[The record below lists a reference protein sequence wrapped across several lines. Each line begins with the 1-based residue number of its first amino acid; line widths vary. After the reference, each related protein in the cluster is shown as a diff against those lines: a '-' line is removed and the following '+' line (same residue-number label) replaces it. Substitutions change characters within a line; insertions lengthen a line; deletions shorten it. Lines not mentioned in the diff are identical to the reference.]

1 MFRQQSLTSLVTG
14 ASATMIALTSF
25 SAFFLTA
32 SPLLSRAGSVP
43 QVWLMILASSCA
55 TLLVM
60 SLLHND
66 LQKLY
71 GLLAER
77 EEQARKDA
85 RLDPLT
91 GLGNRKFLIEEL
103 EDRLEGDPVITPMAL
118 LFVDLD
124 HFKRVND
131 TMGHR
136 AGDQLIMAVAA
147 RIRETLSG
155 AATARLGGDEFAAIV
170 ELAEG
175 QELSPI
181 CETLTRR
188 LSAPFRVGENEA
200 FIGGSVGA
208 AFLEQGLDAGDV
220 MRRADVAMYRAKTT
234 SSGYQVFDDP
244 MIADVERRAELANAL
259 RKCLRGDEGL
269 SAMYQAIVSPDG
281 EMQALEALLRW
292 QHETLGPV
300 APLEIISIA
309 EETHLLNE
317 VGLFMAQQAYRAA
330 VSLPGIGICLN
341 MRAVQLLDARYGE
354 SLIRIAVENDI
365 PAGQL
370 CLEIR
375 EHDFV
380 ERGNEIAP
388 VLARLRD
395 AGFRVAVDDFGSSTS
410 SLAHLKALGVTTL
423 KLDPSVLKNAQE
435 VGSIAIMRAKVSLAK
450 ALGMTVVCEGVH
462 SPLDEAAAVQA
473 GCDLLQGFRYSQPAV
488 LSNFLAQ
495 REKVVLAQRAVMW
508 G

>member
-1 MFRQQSLTSLVTG
+1 
-14 ASATMIALTSF
+14 MIALTSF

-32 SPLLSRAGSVP
+32 SPLLARAGTIP

-103 EDRLEGDPVITPMAL
+103 DDRLEDNKVSNPTAL
-118 LFVDLD
+118 LFIDLD

-147 RIRETLSG
+147 RIRDALPC

-170 ELAEG
+170 ELSTE
-175 QELSPI
+175 QELAALCGI
-181 CETLTRR
+181 LTKR
-188 LSAPFRVGENEA
+188 LSAPFQVGDKEA

-208 AFLEQGLDAGDV
+208 AYLEPGLDAGDV

-234 SSGYQVFDDP
+234 SSGYQVFDDR

-259 RKCLRGDEGL
+259 RKCLRGDAGL
-269 SAMYQAIVSPDG
+269 SAMFQAIVSPDG

-292 QHETLGPV
+292 QHETLGAV

-317 VGLFMAQQAYRAA
+317 VGLFMAIQASRAA
-330 VSLPGIGICLN
+330 AALPGIGICLN
-341 MRAVQLLDARYGE
+341 MRAVQLLDVRYAE
-354 SLIRIAVENDI
+354 RLIRIAVDNNI

-370 CLEIR
+370 CLEIK
-375 EHDFV
+375 EPDFV

-388 VLARLRD
+388 VLARLRE
-395 AGFRVAVDDFGSSTS
+395 AGMRIAVDDFGSSTS
-410 SLAHLKALGVTTL
+410 SLAHLKHLGVTTL
-423 KLDPSVLKNAQE
+423 KLDPSVMKNAQE
-435 VGSIAIMRAKVSLAK
+435 VGSIAVMRAKVSLAK

-462 SPLDEAAAVQA
+462 SPADEEAAVQA

-488 LSNFLAQ
+488 LSNFMAQ
-495 REKVVLAQRAVMW
+495 RDEEPLTQRAVMW